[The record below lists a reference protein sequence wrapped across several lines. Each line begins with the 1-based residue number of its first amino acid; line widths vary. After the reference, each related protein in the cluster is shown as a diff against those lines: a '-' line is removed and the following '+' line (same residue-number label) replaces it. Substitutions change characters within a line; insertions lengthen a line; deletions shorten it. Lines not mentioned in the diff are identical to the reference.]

1 MFQSFQG
8 NFMHLPF
15 SKFLINLKKFEN
27 VGDHDGDT
35 AEGSSNDPGHRL
47 TGLISWQT
55 MTAPVH
61 IATTLIFLFLLD
73 NNNKIQTMETKTPR
87 QN

>member
-1 MFQSFQG
+1 
-8 NFMHLPF
+8 MHLPF

-35 AEGSSNDPGHRL
+35 AEGCSNDSGHGL
-47 TGLISWQT
+47 TGLISRKT
-55 MTAPVH
+55 MTASVD
-61 IATTLIFLFLLD
+61 IATNLIFLFLLD
-73 NNNKIQTMETKTPR
+73 NNKLQTMETKTPR